1 MSKFDKLMPGEN
13 LILEQTDSV
22 DETALSW
29 RYTLG
34 KTCTALKSDHR
45 SWECSDCC
53 PSRQASSVWREQPL
67 RCQKGACDLPAL
79 HDAHRTQEA
88 GEMRWFTSAA
98 HRTQVAGEILWFTSA
113 SNRTQV
119 TGEILWFT
127 SAAHRTQEAGE
138 ILWWVSEDLQWVF
151 PASRLPGKDCKILL
165 FLEKCSTR
173 PPWISCDA
181 NVELSSVKNKSN
193 HLTRKTNIVL
203 GACLLKLTRVSESN
217 TFWKS
222 SIFRMPLG
230 AQVWNY
236 SDTSIL
242 KVFLTDMMHKQSLI
256 MRKFRQTQ
264 FEGHFSKYL
273 TNTSQEF

>member
-13 LILEQTDSV
+13 LILEQTDDV

-45 SWECSDCC
+45 SWGCSDCC

-79 HDAHRTQEA
+79 HDAHGTQEA
-88 GEMRWFTSAA
+88 GETR
-98 HRTQVAGEILWFTSA
+98 WFTSA

-127 SAAHRTQEAGE
+127 SAAHRTQEARE
-138 ILWWVSEDLQWVF
+138 ILWWVSEDLQGVF

-165 FLEKCSTR
+165 ILEKCSTR

-181 NVELSSVKNKSN
+181 SVELSSVKSKSN
-193 HLTRKTNIVL
+193 HLTSKTNIVL
-203 GACLLKLTRVSESN
+203 GACLLKLTRVSDSN

-230 AQVWNY
+230 AQAWNY

-242 KVFLTDMMHKQSLI
+242 KVFLTDTMHKQSLI

-264 FEGHFSKYL
+264 FEAHFSKYL